1 MQIKKLKIEEFRGL
15 KDLEFD
21 FKEGL
26 NLFSG
31 SNGIGKSTIIDAIMW
46 VLCDETLV
54 YGKQSADNRNQN
66 NLRDI
71 IKVSLVLDNDL
82 VLERTYYDKYKE
94 DSEGNLR
101 YDKLV
106 NEFRINGAKYGSKE
120 YFDYIKYNIIKLDRN
135 VIIPKDYNLIR
146 SLMDYNYFGSI
157 DYKISRALLEKVL
170 NLKTDEEIV
179 NEQQYAPIKTDM
191 QLLKFEIQ
199 KVINKYKNVI
209 DTFEKDIESN
219 ETWIKNVEKDLDLEA
234 LNEYNELVAKR
245 NELFNDKIENNQEY
259 LAYNQLLEETRK
271 LIGVEQQKAL
281 ETIFGVEKKINDLVV
296 KGNLKKSEIS
306 KVENKLNEAKK
317 LISENENKISETTNY
332 INTLLTREKLE
343 FEEKTC
349 PKCGYLLNQKEKD
362 DYLEAIKKDCENKN
376 VQIDHWKEQI
386 ENSKKVI
393 KECEEELQKLYKEL
407 EALGKQYFQE
417 KENLEQVKKE
427 KENNSKVKELELKVQ
442 EIQMEMDLLIS
453 KFNVEQNDKF
463 AELNN
468 KISALESSKT
478 QVENINKT
486 KENIKFWKK
495 QKAINEINIDLAKE
509 FKANKLQ
516 MIKDN
521 LSSAFPTLDIEIIE
535 ENENT
540 GVQKEVCYLK
550 LKGVE
555 YKGINDGHRKFI
567 GITFIENLKA
577 KLNLEDMP
585 IIFDKFAD
593 IDNERLEEILSMTNS
608 QVFATQVTNDKEL
621 TLK

>member
-1 MQIKKLKIEEFRGL
+1 MKIENLKIENFRGL
-15 KDLEFD
+15 KDLEFN
-21 FKEGL
+21 FKDGL

-31 SNGIGKSTIIDAIMW
+31 SNGIGKSTVIDAIMW

-71 IKVSLVLDNDL
+71 IKVSLKLDNGL
-82 VLERTYYDKYKE
+82 ELERTYYDKYKE
-94 DSEGNLR
+94 DLEGNLR

-106 NEFRINGAKYGSKE
+106 NEFKINGAKYGSKE

-179 NEQQYAPIKTDM
+179 NEEQYAPIKTDM

-209 DTFEKDIESN
+209 DTYDKDIANNES
-219 ETWIKNVEKDLDLEA
+219 WVKNAQKDLDLEA
-234 LNEYNELVAKR
+234 LNEYDDLIAKR
-245 NELFNDKIENNQEY
+245 NELFNDKIENNPEY
-259 LAYNQLLEETRK
+259 LACNQLLEETRK
-271 LIGVEQQKAL
+271 LIGVEQQKTL

-296 KGNLKKSEIS
+296 KGNLTNSEIS

-317 LISENENKISETTNY
+317 LISENENKIAETTNY
-332 INTLLTREKLE
+332 INVLLTREKME
-343 FEEKTC
+343 FEEKKC
-349 PKCGYLLNQKEKD
+349 PKCGYLLNKKEKD
-362 DYLEAIKKDCENKN
+362 DYLETIKNDCENKKS
-376 VQIDHWKEQI
+376 QINHWKEQI
-386 ENSKKVI
+386 ENCKKVI
-393 KECEEELQKLYKEL
+393 KDSEEDLQKLFKEK
-407 EALGKQYFQE
+407 ETLGNQYFQE
-417 KENLEQVKKE
+417 KENLEQAKKE
-427 KENNSKVKELELKVQ
+427 KENNSKVKELELKVEETQ
-442 EIQMEMDLLIS
+442 KEINLLVS

-468 KISALESSKT
+468 KISELESIKN
-478 QVENINKT
+478 QYENINKV
-486 KENIKFWKK
+486 KENIKNWKK
-495 QKAINEINIDLAKE
+495 QKAMNEVNIDLAKSY
-509 FKANKLQ
+509 KANKLQ

-593 IDNERLEEILSMTNS
+593 IDNERLDEILSITKS
-608 QVFATQVTNDKEL
+608 QVFATQVTNDKKL
-621 TLK
+621 ILK

>member
-1 MQIKKLKIEEFRGL
+1 MEIKKLKIEEFRGL
-15 KDLEFD
+15 KDLEFE
-21 FKEGL
+21 FKNGL

-66 NLRDI
+66 NLRDV
-71 IKVSLVLDNDL
+71 IKVSLELDNDL

-120 YFDYIKYNIIKLDRN
+120 YFDYIKYNIVKLDRN
-135 VIIPKDYNLIR
+135 VLIPKEYNIIR

-179 NEQQYAPIKTDM
+179 SEEKFVSIKTDM

-199 KVINKYKNVI
+199 KVINKYKNVV
-209 DTFEKDIESN
+209 DTLDKDIENN
-219 ETWIKNVEKDLDLEA
+219 EIWVKNTEKNIDLRV
-234 LNEYNELVAKR
+234 LNEYDELVVER
-245 NELFNDKIENNQEY
+245 NELFNDKIENNTQY

-271 LIGVEQQKAL
+271 LIGEEIKKAT
-281 ETIFGVEKKINDLVV
+281 ETIFEVNAKINDLVL
-296 KGNLKKSEIS
+296 KGNLKNSEIS

-317 LISENENKISETTNY
+317 LISENENKIVETTEY
-332 INTLLTREKLE
+332 INLLLTREKLE
-343 FEEKTC
+343 FEEKKC
-349 PKCGYLLNQKEKD
+349 PKCNYLLNKQEKD
-362 DYLEAIKKDCENKN
+362 EYLEAIKQDCDKKN
-376 VQIDHWKEQI
+376 AQIEHWKEQI
-386 ENSKKVI
+386 ENCKKVI
-393 KECEEELQKLYKEL
+393 KECEKELQKLFKEK
-407 EALGKQYFQE
+407 EELGKQYFEQ
-417 KENLEQVKKE
+417 KLNLEQANKE
-427 KENNSKVKELELKVQ
+427 KENNTKVKELELKV
-442 EIQMEMDLLIS
+442 EETKKAIELLVS
-453 KFNVEQNDKF
+453 KFNVEKNDKF

-468 KISALESSKT
+468 KISTLESSKT
-478 QVENINKT
+478 QIENINKV
-486 KENIKFWKK
+486 KENIKIWKK
-495 QKAINEINIDLAKE
+495 EKAIHEIKIDLAKE
-509 FKANKLQ
+509 FKVNKLQ

-577 KLNLEDMP
+577 KLNLEDLP

-593 IDNERLEEILSMTNS
+593 IDNERLEEILSMTKS
-608 QVFATQVTNDKEL
+608 QVFATQVTNDKKL

>member
-1 MQIKKLKIEEFRGL
+1 MKIENLKIESFRGL
-15 KDLEFD
+15 KDLEFN
-21 FKEGL
+21 FKDGL

-31 SNGIGKSTIIDAIMW
+31 SNGIGKSTVIDAIMW

-71 IKVSLVLDNDL
+71 IKVSLKLDNGL
-82 VLERTYYDKYKE
+82 ELERTYYDKYKE
-94 DSEGNLR
+94 DLEGNLR

-106 NEFRINGAKYGSKE
+106 NEFKINGAKYGSKE

-179 NEQQYAPIKTDM
+179 NEEQYAPIKTDM

-209 DTFEKDIESN
+209 DTYDKDIANNES
-219 ETWIKNVEKDLDLEA
+219 WVKNAQKNLDLEA
-234 LNEYNELVAKR
+234 LNEYDDLIAKR
-245 NELFNDKIENNQEY
+245 NELFNDKIENNHEY
-259 LAYNQLLEETRK
+259 LACNQLLEETRK

-281 ETIFGVEKKINDLVV
+281 ETIFGVEKKINELVV
-296 KGNLKKSEIS
+296 KGNFKNNEIT
-306 KVENKLNEAKK
+306 KAENKLNEAKK
-317 LISENENKISETTNY
+317 LISENENKIVETTNY
-332 INTLLTREKLE
+332 INVLLTREKME
-343 FEEKTC
+343 FEEKKC
-349 PKCGYLLNQKEKD
+349 PKCGYLLNKKEKD
-362 DYLEAIKKDCENKN
+362 DYLETIKNDCENKKS
-376 VQIDHWKEQI
+376 QINHWKEQI

-393 KECEEELQKLYKEL
+393 KECEEELQKLFKEK
-407 EALGKQYFQE
+407 EELGKQYFQE
-417 KENLEQVKKE
+417 KENLEQAKKE
-427 KENNSKVKELELKVQ
+427 KENNSKVKELELKVEETQ
-442 EIQMEMDLLIS
+442 KEINLLVS
-453 KFNVEQNDKF
+453 KFNVEKNDKF

-468 KISALESSKT
+468 KISELESIKN
-478 QVENINKT
+478 QYENINKV
-486 KENIKFWKK
+486 KESIKNWKK
-495 QKAINEINIDLAKE
+495 QKAMNEVNIDLAKSY
-509 FKANKLQ
+509 KANKLQ

-593 IDNERLEEILSMTNS
+593 IDNERLDEILSITKS

>member
-1 MQIKKLKIEEFRGL
+1 MKIENLKIENFRGL
-15 KDLEFD
+15 KDLEFN

-31 SNGIGKSTIIDAIMW
+31 SNGIGKSTVIDAIMW

-71 IKVSLVLDNDL
+71 IKVSLKLDNGL
-82 VLERTYYDKYKE
+82 ELERTYYDKYKE
-94 DSEGNLR
+94 DLEGNLR

-106 NEFRINGAKYGSKE
+106 NEFKINGAKYGSKE

-191 QLLKFEIQ
+191 QLLKYEIQ

-209 DTFEKDIESN
+209 DTYDKDIENN
-219 ETWIKNVEKDLDLEA
+219 ESWVKNAQKNLDLEA
-234 LNEYNELVAKR
+234 LNEYDDLIAKR
-245 NELFNDKIENNQEY
+245 NELFNDKIENNPEY
-259 LAYNQLLEETRK
+259 LTCNQLLEETRK

-281 ETIFGVEKKINDLVV
+281 ETIFGVEKKINELVV
-296 KGNLKKSEIS
+296 KGNFKNNEIS
-306 KVENKLNEAKK
+306 KAESKLNEAKK
-317 LISENENKISETTNY
+317 LISENENKIVETTNY
-332 INTLLTREKLE
+332 INTLLTRDKLE
-343 FEEKTC
+343 FEEKKC
-349 PKCGYLLNQKEKD
+349 PKCGYLLNKKEKD
-362 DYLEAIKKDCENKN
+362 DYLEVIKKDCENKKA
-376 VQIDHWKEQI
+376 QIDHWKEQI

-393 KECEEELQKLYKEL
+393 KECEEELRKLFKEK
-407 EALGKQYFQE
+407 EELGNQYFQE
-417 KENLEQVKKE
+417 KENLEQAKKE
-427 KENNSKVKELELKVQ
+427 KENNSKVKELELKVEETQ
-442 EIQMEMDLLIS
+442 KEINLLVS
-453 KFNVEQNDKF
+453 KFNVEKNDKF

-468 KISALESSKT
+468 KISELESIKN
-478 QVENINKT
+478 QYENINKV
-486 KENIKFWKK
+486 KESIKNWKK
-495 QKAINEINIDLAKE
+495 QKAMNEVNIDLAKSY
-509 FKANKLQ
+509 KANKLQ

-593 IDNERLEEILSMTNS
+593 IDSERLDEILSITKS
-608 QVFATQVTNDKEL
+608 QVFATQVTNDKKL
-621 TLK
+621 ILK

>member
-1 MQIKKLKIEEFRGL
+1 MKIENLKIENFRGL
-15 KDLEFD
+15 KDLEFN
-21 FKEGL
+21 FKDGL

-31 SNGIGKSTIIDAIMW
+31 SNGIGKSTVIDAIMW

-71 IKVSLVLDNDL
+71 IKVSLKLDNGL
-82 VLERTYYDKYKE
+82 ELERTYYDKYKE
-94 DSEGNLR
+94 DLEGNLR

-106 NEFRINGAKYGSKE
+106 NEFKINGAKYGSKE

-179 NEQQYAPIKTDM
+179 NEEQYAPIKTDM

-209 DTFEKDIESN
+209 DTYDKDIESN
-219 ETWIKNVEKDLDLEA
+219 ESWVKNAQKNLDLEA
-234 LNEYNELVAKR
+234 LNEYDDLIAKR
-245 NELFNDKIENNQEY
+245 NELFNDKIENNPEY
-259 LAYNQLLEETRK
+259 LACNQLLEETRK

-281 ETIFGVEKKINDLVV
+281 EMIFGVEKKINELVV
-296 KGNLKKSEIS
+296 KGNFKNNEIT

-317 LISENENKISETTNY
+317 LISENENKIVETTNY
-332 INTLLTREKLE
+332 INTLLTREKME
-343 FEEKTC
+343 FEEKKC
-349 PKCGYLLNQKEKD
+349 PKCGYLLNKKEKD
-362 DYLEAIKKDCENKN
+362 DYLEVIKKDCENKKS
-376 VQIDHWKEQI
+376 QIDHWKEQI
-386 ENSKKVI
+386 ENSTKVI
-393 KECEEELQKLYKEL
+393 KECEEELQKLFKEK
-407 EALGKQYFQE
+407 ETLGNQYFQE
-417 KENLEQVKKE
+417 KENLEQAKKE
-427 KENNSKVKELELKVQ
+427 KENNSKVKELELKVEETQ
-442 EIQMEMDLLIS
+442 KEINLLVS
-453 KFNVEQNDKF
+453 KFNVEKNDKF

-468 KISALESSKT
+468 KISELESIKN
-478 QVENINKT
+478 QYENINKV
-486 KENIKFWKK
+486 KENIKNWKK
-495 QKAINEINIDLAKE
+495 QKAMNEVNIDLAKSY
-509 FKANKLQ
+509 KANKLQ

-593 IDNERLEEILSMTNS
+593 IDNERLDEILSITKS
-608 QVFATQVTNDKEL
+608 QVFATQVTNDKKL

>member
-1 MQIKKLKIEEFRGL
+1 MKIENLKIENFRGL
-15 KDLEFD
+15 KDLEFN
-21 FKEGL
+21 FKDGL

-31 SNGIGKSTIIDAIMW
+31 SNGIGKSTVIDAIMW

-71 IKVSLVLDNDL
+71 IKVSLKLDNGL
-82 VLERTYYDKYKE
+82 ELERTYYDKYKE
-94 DSEGNLR
+94 DLEGNLR

-106 NEFRINGAKYGSKE
+106 NEFKINGAKYGSKE

-179 NEQQYAPIKTDM
+179 NEEQYAPIKTDM

-209 DTFEKDIESN
+209 DTYDKDIESN
-219 ETWIKNVEKDLDLEA
+219 ESWVKNAQKNLDLEA
-234 LNEYNELVAKR
+234 LNEYDDLIAKR
-245 NELFNDKIENNQEY
+245 NELFNDKIENNPEY
-259 LAYNQLLEETRK
+259 LACNQLLEETRK

-281 ETIFGVEKKINDLVV
+281 EMIFGVEKKINELVV
-296 KGNLKKSEIS
+296 KGNFKNNEIT

-317 LISENENKISETTNY
+317 LISENENKIVETTNY
-332 INTLLTREKLE
+332 INTLLTREKME
-343 FEEKTC
+343 FEEKKC
-349 PKCGYLLNQKEKD
+349 PKCGYLLNKKEKD
-362 DYLEAIKKDCENKN
+362 DYLEVIKKDCENKKS
-376 VQIDHWKEQI
+376 QIDYWKEQI
-386 ENSKKVI
+386 ENSTKVI
-393 KECEEELQKLYKEL
+393 KECEEELQKLFKEK
-407 EALGKQYFQE
+407 ETLGNQYFQE
-417 KENLEQVKKE
+417 KENLEQAKKE
-427 KENNSKVKELELKVQ
+427 KENNSKVKELELKVEETQ
-442 EIQMEMDLLIS
+442 KEINLLVS
-453 KFNVEQNDKF
+453 KFNVEKNDKF

-468 KISALESSKT
+468 KISELESIKN
-478 QVENINKT
+478 QYENINKV
-486 KENIKFWKK
+486 KENIKNWKK
-495 QKAINEINIDLAKE
+495 QKAMNEVNIDLAKSY
-509 FKANKLQ
+509 KANKLQ

-577 KLNLEDMP
+577 KLTLEDMP

-593 IDNERLEEILSMTNS
+593 IDNERLDEILSITKS
-608 QVFATQVTNDKEL
+608 QVFATQVTNDKKL

>member
-1 MQIKKLKIEEFRGL
+1 MKIENLKIENFRGL
-15 KDLEFD
+15 KDLEFN
-21 FKEGL
+21 FKDGL

-31 SNGIGKSTIIDAIMW
+31 SNGIGKSTVIDAIMW

-71 IKVSLVLDNDL
+71 IKVSLKLDNGL
-82 VLERTYYDKYKE
+82 ELERTYYDKYKE
-94 DSEGNLR
+94 DLEGNLR

-106 NEFRINGAKYGSKE
+106 NEFKINGAKYGSKE

-179 NEQQYAPIKTDM
+179 NEEQYAPIKTDM

-209 DTFEKDIESN
+209 DTYDKDIANNES
-219 ETWIKNVEKDLDLEA
+219 WVKNAQKNLDLEA
-234 LNEYNELVAKR
+234 LNEYDDLIAKR
-245 NELFNDKIENNQEY
+245 NELFNDKIENNPEY
-259 LAYNQLLEETRK
+259 LACNQLLEETRK
-271 LIGVEQQKAL
+271 LIGVEQQKTL

-296 KGNLKKSEIS
+296 KGNLTNSEIS

-317 LISENENKISETTNY
+317 LISENENKIAETTNY
-332 INTLLTREKLE
+332 INVLLTREKME
-343 FEEKTC
+343 FEEKKC
-349 PKCGYLLNQKEKD
+349 PKCGYLLNKKEKD
-362 DYLEAIKKDCENKN
+362 DYLETIKNDCENKKS
-376 VQIDHWKEQI
+376 QINHWKEQI
-386 ENSKKVI
+386 ENCKKVI
-393 KECEEELQKLYKEL
+393 KDSEEDLQKLFKEK
-407 EALGKQYFQE
+407 ETLGKQYFQE
-417 KENLEQVKKE
+417 KANLEQAKKE
-427 KENNSKVKELELKVQ
+427 KENNSKVKELELKVEETQ
-442 EIQMEMDLLIS
+442 KEINLLVS
-453 KFNVEQNDKF
+453 KFNVEKNDKF

-468 KISALESSKT
+468 KISELESIKN
-478 QVENINKT
+478 QYENINKV
-486 KENIKFWKK
+486 KESIKNWKK
-495 QKAINEINIDLAKE
+495 QKAMNEVNIDLAKSY
-509 FKANKLQ
+509 KANKLQ

-593 IDNERLEEILSMTNS
+593 IDNERLDEILSITKS
-608 QVFATQVTNDKEL
+608 QVFATQVTNDKKL

>member
-1 MQIKKLKIEEFRGL
+1 MKIENLKIENFRGL
-15 KDLEFD
+15 KDLEFN
-21 FKEGL
+21 FKDGL

-31 SNGIGKSTIIDAIMW
+31 SNGIGKSTVIDAIMW

-71 IKVSLVLDNDL
+71 IKVSLKLDNGL
-82 VLERTYYDKYKE
+82 ELERTYYDKYKE
-94 DSEGNLR
+94 DLEGNLR

-106 NEFRINGAKYGSKE
+106 NEFKINGAKYGSKE

-179 NEQQYAPIKTDM
+179 NEEQYAPIKTDM

-209 DTFEKDIESN
+209 DTYDKDIESN
-219 ETWIKNVEKDLDLEA
+219 ESWVKNAQKNLDLEA
-234 LNEYNELVAKR
+234 LNEYDDLIVKR
-245 NELFNDKIENNQEY
+245 NELFNDKIENNPEY
-259 LAYNQLLEETRK
+259 LACNQLLEETRK
-271 LIGVEQQKAL
+271 LIGAEQQKAL
-281 ETIFGVEKKINDLVV
+281 ETIFGVEKKINELVV
-296 KGNLKKSEIS
+296 KGNFKNNEIT
-306 KVENKLNEAKK
+306 KVENKLNETKK
-317 LISENENKISETTNY
+317 LISENENKIVETTNY
-332 INTLLTREKLE
+332 INTLLKRDKLE

-349 PKCGYLLNQKEKD
+349 PKCGYLLNKKEKD
-362 DYLEAIKKDCENKN
+362 DYLEVIKKDCENKKS
-376 VQIDHWKEQI
+376 QIDHWKEQI

-393 KECEEELQKLYKEL
+393 KECEEELQKLFKEK
-407 EALGKQYFQE
+407 ETLGNQYFQE
-417 KENLEQVKKE
+417 KENLEQAKKE
-427 KENNSKVKELELKVQ
+427 KENNSKVKELELKVEETQ
-442 EIQMEMDLLIS
+442 KEINLLVS
-453 KFNVEQNDKF
+453 KFNVEKNDKF
-463 AELNN
+463 VELNN
-468 KISALESSKT
+468 KISELESIKN
-478 QVENINKT
+478 QYENINKV
-486 KENIKFWKK
+486 KESIKNWKK
-495 QKAINEINIDLAKE
+495 QKAMNEVNIDLAKSY
-509 FKANKLQ
+509 KANKLQ

-593 IDNERLEEILSMTNS
+593 IDNERLDEILSITKS
-608 QVFATQVTNDKEL
+608 QVFATQVTNDKKL

>member
-1 MQIKKLKIEEFRGL
+1 MKIENLKIESFRGL
-15 KDLEFD
+15 KDLEFN

-31 SNGIGKSTIIDAIMW
+31 SNGIGKSTVIDAIMW

-71 IKVSLVLDNDL
+71 IKVSLKLDNGL
-82 VLERTYYDKYKE
+82 ELERTYYDKYKE
-94 DSEGNLR
+94 DLEGNLR

-106 NEFRINGAKYGSKE
+106 NEFKINGAKYGSKE

-179 NEQQYAPIKTDM
+179 NEEQYAPIKTDM
-191 QLLKFEIQ
+191 QLLKYEIQ

-209 DTFEKDIESN
+209 DTYDKDIANNES
-219 ETWIKNVEKDLDLEA
+219 WVKNAQKNLDLEA
-234 LNEYNELVAKR
+234 LNEYDDLIAKR
-245 NELFNDKIENNQEY
+245 NELFNDKIENNPEY
-259 LAYNQLLEETRK
+259 LACNQLLEETRK

-281 ETIFGVEKKINDLVV
+281 ETIFGVEKKINELVV
-296 KGNLKKSEIS
+296 KGNFKNNEIT

-317 LISENENKISETTNY
+317 LISENENKIAETTNY
-332 INTLLTREKLE
+332 INVLLTRKKME
-343 FEEKTC
+343 FEEKKC
-349 PKCGYLLNQKEKD
+349 PKCGYLLNKKEKD
-362 DYLEAIKKDCENKN
+362 DYLETIKKDCENKKS
-376 VQIDHWKEQI
+376 QIDHWKEQI

-393 KECEEELQKLYKEL
+393 KECEEELQKLFKEK
-407 EALGKQYFQE
+407 EELGKQYFQE
-417 KENLEQVKKE
+417 KENLEQAKKE
-427 KENNSKVKELELKVQ
+427 KENNSKVKELELKVEETQ
-442 EIQMEMDLLIS
+442 KQINLLVS

-468 KISALESSKT
+468 KISELESIKN
-478 QVENINKT
+478 QYENINKV
-486 KENIKFWKK
+486 KENIKNWKK
-495 QKAINEINIDLAKE
+495 QKAMNEVNIDLAKSY
-509 FKANKLQ
+509 KANKLQ

-593 IDNERLEEILSMTNS
+593 IDSERLDEILSITKS
-608 QVFATQVTNDKEL
+608 QVFATQVTNDKKL